1 MLVLSRKK
9 SETIIIDGRITIEVV
24 QVKGK
29 GVRLGINAPDNV
41 RILRGELKPF
51 GEESAEEHSNRI
63 ADFHSSPVPTT
74 NVQASA

>member
-9 SETIIIDGRITIEVV
+9 NETIIIDGRITIEVV

-29 GVRLGINAPDNV
+29 GVRLGINAPNDV

-51 GEESAEEHSNRI
+51 GMESPEESKATIDIADIDI
-63 ADFHSSPVPTT
+63 ADFRI
-74 NVQASA
+74 ASAS